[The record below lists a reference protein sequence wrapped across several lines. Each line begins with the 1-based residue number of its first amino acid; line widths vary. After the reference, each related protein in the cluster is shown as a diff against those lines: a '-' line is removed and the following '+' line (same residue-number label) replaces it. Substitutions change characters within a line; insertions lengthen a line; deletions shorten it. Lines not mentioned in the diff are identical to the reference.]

1 MEVAQTIESIR
12 SLVKAARDR
21 GSKIGLVPTMGA
33 LHIGH
38 ISLIEAAVRNCDF
51 VVVSIFVNPTQFGP
65 SEDLENYPR
74 DIERDT
80 LMLEGETIDLLWTPS
95 AEELYPDGFQT
106 WVTVENLSQP
116 LEGAQRP
123 GHFRGVATIVTKLLI
138 ALLPDRMYVGQK
150 DAQQAQV
157 IRRLVRDLNLPVEV
171 VICPIVRE
179 PDGLAMSSRNA
190 YLSQEERKA
199 ATVLHR
205 ALTSAADAYAEGEH
219 GADALRLKMYEM
231 LLSEPLAKTQY
242 VSVADPETLEEQ
254 WGVVDRGLLSLAVF
268 VGKTRLID
276 NVVVGGM

>member
-1 MEVAQTIESIR
+1 MKVVSGLKELQEAR
-12 SLVKAARDR
+12 SLLKGPV
-21 GSKIGLVPTMGA
+21 GLVPTMGF
-33 LHIGH
+33 LHEGH
-38 ISLIEAAVRNCDF
+38 LSLVRRAKSECGSLA
-51 VVVSIFVNPTQFGP
+51 VSIFVNPTQFGP

-74 DIERDT
+74 DLERDT
-80 LMLEGETIDLLWTPS
+80 LMLETETIDLLWTPS
-95 AEELYPDGFQT
+95 AEELYPDDFQT

-138 ALLPDRMYVGQK
+138 ALRPDRMYVGQK

-157 IRRLVRDLNLPVEV
+157 IRRLVRDLNLPVGV

-190 YLSQEERKA
+190 NLSQEERKA

-205 ALTSAADAYAEGEH
+205 SLTAAAEAYADGEH
-219 GADALRLKMYEM
+219 GADGLRLKMYEM

-276 NVVVGGM
+276 NIVVGGK

>member
-1 MEVAQTIESIR
+1 MKVVS
-12 SLVKAARDR
+12 SLKELRDARALLK
-21 GSKIGLVPTMGA
+21 GPVGLVPTMGF
-33 LHIGH
+33 LHEGH
-38 ISLIEAAVRNCDF
+38 LSLVRRAKAECAS

-80 LMLEGETIDLLWTPS
+80 LMLESEMIDLLWTPS

-138 ALLPDRMYVGQK
+138 AMRPDRMYVGQK

-157 IRRLVRDLNLPVEV
+157 IRRLVQDLNLRVEV

-205 ALTSAADAYAEGEH
+205 ALTSAADAYADGEH

-231 LLSEPLAKTQY
+231 LLSEPMAKTQY

-276 NVVVGGM
+276 NVAVGGK